1 MGTIGTH
8 CFIVDKMDINETTI
22 QLMKDLF
29 SSEKGLLPYTLYKR
43 YGVTPK
49 ALVDAV
55 KSLQDK
61 GYLAVGTDNRLML
74 TRLGKENV
82 EGIISSRGRKGSDK
96 IDSDFFISI
105 AGSLLDK
112 RKPYIPSIRFFELYT
127 KEGVENG

>member
-1 MGTIGTH
+1 
-8 CFIVDKMDINETTI
+8 MDIKETTI

-49 ALVDAV
+49 TLVDAV
-55 KSLQDK
+55 KSLQEK
-61 GYLAVGTDNRLML
+61 GYLTVGTDNRLML

-82 EGIISSRGRKGSDK
+82 EGIILSHGRKGGDK
-96 IDSDFFISI
+96 IDSDFFTSI

-112 RKPYIPSIRFFELYT
+112 RKPYIPSIRFFELYKK
-127 KEGVENG
+127 KEWRMVRN

>member
-8 CFIVDKMDINETTI
+8 CFIVDKMDIKGTKI

-55 KSLQDK
+55 KSLQEK
-61 GYLAVGTDNRLML
+61 GYLAVGTDNRLIL

-82 EGIISSRGRKGSDK
+82 EGIISSRGRKGGDK

-105 AGSLLDK
+105 EGSMLDK
-112 RKPYIPSIRFFELYT
+112 RKPYIPSIRFFEIYK